1 MESNKISVCVV
12 VNENPFESTFCVLN
26 LIAKTNLPFSLH
38 VYDFKDNVNLHS
50 KISEALHEY
59 NNLKS
64 YYKVCRPKSL
74 SFAYNDFL
82 NNCKT
87 EYAVIVPSNV
97 IVNDNWLN
105 ELKYAYINFENS
117 GCISIKENS
126 ENLKL
131 SSKLFVN
138 TKLKEDQ
145 MKTVYVDDKNFF
157 KDFVFFETKKA
168 KEMGYFNEEP
178 VLKGLEMSEW
188 TFRFF
193 AKGYSNF
200 YLNYNNVIRLKTID
214 EVLNPDTT
222 NEAKKLFRTIANKS
236 LTIEKNGE

>member
-1 MESNKISVCVV
+1 MESNEISVCVLV
-12 VNENPFESTFCVLN
+12 SDNSFEASFCLQN
-26 LIAKTNLPFSLH
+26 LIEKTNLPFNLKVYYFKNDDDLHISL
-38 VYDFKDNVNLHS
+38 S
-50 KISEALHEY
+50 KGLHEY
-59 NNLKS
+59 DNFKS
-64 YYKVCRPKSL
+64 YSSINRPKNI

-97 IVNDNWLN
+97 IVNNNWLH
-105 ELKYAYINFENS
+105 ELKYAHINFENS

-131 SSKLFVN
+131 TSKLFSN
-138 TKLKEDQ
+138 TQLKEDQ

-168 KEMGYFNEEP
+168 KEVGYFNEDP
-178 VLKGLEMSEW
+178 VLNGLQMSEW

-200 YLNYNNVIRLKTID
+200 YLTYNNVVRLKTTDNI
-214 EVLNPDTT
+214 LNPEIS
-222 NEAKKLFRTIANKS
+222 NEAKKMFRTIANSS
-236 LTIEKNGE
+236 LTIKKH